1 MKQVSAEDFAKVR
14 ATLINNQLITKDIDL
29 RSLEITSE
37 SLNRGSVILSG
48 HEVKCKASF
57 FTSLARLLKMNSALT
72 NELLKNG
79 DSKVA
84 AALLGALRDYRA
96 SALTKQLTI
105 VADPVDRSLH
115 SIEDKS
121 KLKLFSAEGLCDL
134 SENILSDMPFLHL
147 ESIQSSNGNTKFNFL
162 NDVEVNF
169 ASAGPDEFFKFGFS
183 IVQTTKQ
190 TYIEGYNQRLV
201 CTNGLS
207 YNLGSDATQAIKF
220 NDSFKLEGRD
230 PRSIKQFLNQIE
242 EMKRVDFVN
251 PQFEKTINKAST
263 TRASLAELERAQW
276 VAAHQIKEKDET
288 IRKAQ
293 VDALTK
299 NFFPGMGTCYNRLA
313 QKGVD
318 PTRLTDEQKKY
329 IKTGQTVWDV
339 VNSLTFLG
347 SNPTGIDMHN
357 PEQLKSVGG
366 ELFAKG
372 VKSTWDQQF
381 MDFASL

>member
-57 FTSLARLLKMNSALT
+57 FTSLAHLLKMNTALT

-134 SENILSDMPFLHL
+134 AENILTDMPFLHL
-147 ESIQSSNGNTKFNFL
+147 ESINMGDKTRFNFL

-169 ASAGPDEFFKFGFS
+169 ASAGPDEFFKFGFT
-183 IVQTTKQ
+183 IVQTAKQ

-230 PRSIKQFLNQIE
+230 PRSIKEFLHKVE

-251 PQFEKTINKAST
+251 PQFEQAINRAST
-263 TRASLAELERAQW
+263 TRASLAEVERAQQ
-276 VAAHQIKEKDET
+276 VASRQVKEQDEF

-347 SNPTGIDMHN
+347 SNPTGIDMYN